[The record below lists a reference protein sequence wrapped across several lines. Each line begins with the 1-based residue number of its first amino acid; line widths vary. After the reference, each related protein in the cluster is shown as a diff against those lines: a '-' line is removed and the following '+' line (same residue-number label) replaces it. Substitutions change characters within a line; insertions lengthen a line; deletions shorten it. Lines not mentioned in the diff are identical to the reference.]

1 MRMAEPNP
9 VRGGEWSGRQVLVVG
24 MARSGLAVAQYLHR
38 RGARV
43 VITDQRPAQELSREI
58 RRLLEMGVA
67 IETGGHGERSFQ
79 EAEIIVVSPGVPA
92 QLPELEHARSRGIP
106 VWGELELATRGLP
119 GRLAAITGSNG
130 KTTTTSLTGHLLRG
144 LGGKVLV
151 GGNIGVPLIGLAE
164 EADAETI
171 TVAETSSFQLETVR
185 DFHAQA
191 VAVLNLTPDHLD
203 RHGTLEAYIAAKRKI
218 FANQTAADFA
228 ILNAED
234 AVCRDF
240 AAATPARKF
249 WFDASGAKVTA
260 GMMRNT
266 EAILWKPP
274 GRAAAPLLT
283 LDANPLRGRHNLENA
298 MAALAITAA
307 MFFSDRQPGA
317 EQRARLATALRSF
330 RAVEHRLEF
339 VARMEGVDYYNDSK
353 ATNVDATLKA
363 LEAFAGGL
371 WVILGGKDKNSDYR
385 PLAEPLRQRARGVL
399 LIGAAAEKIAQQLE
413 AAQIAVQ
420 RTHTLARALATAREQ
435 ARPGE
440 TVLLAP
446 ACASFDQFQNYEH
459 RGQIFKQIVREWEAA
474 AGQSPQPD
482 EPKAS

>member
-1 MRMAEPNP
+1 MGMAELETI
-9 VRGGEWSGRQVLVVG
+9 RGGEWSGRQVLVVG

-43 VITDQRPAQELSREI
+43 VITDERPAQELSKEI
-58 RRLLEMGVA
+58 RRLLELGVA

-106 VWGELELATRGLP
+106 VWGELDLAARGLP

-151 GGNIGVPLIGLAE
+151 GGNIGVPLIGMAE
-164 EADAETI
+164 QADAATI

-185 DFHAQA
+185 EFHAQA
-191 VAVLNLTPDHLD
+191 AAVLNLTPDHLD
-203 RHGTLEAYIAAKRKI
+203 RHGTLEAYIATKRKI
-218 FANQTAADFA
+218 FVNQTAADFA

-240 AAATPARKF
+240 AAATPARKL
-249 WFDASGAKVTA
+249 WFDASGAEVRA
-260 GMMRNT
+260 GMMRQAET
-266 EAILWKPP
+266 ILWKPP
-274 GRAAAPLLT
+274 EKTAAPLLGLET
-283 LDANPLRGRHNLENA
+283 IPLRGRHNLENA
-298 MAALAITAA
+298 MAALALAA
-307 MFFSDRQPGA
+307 ALFFPDRQPEA
-317 EQRARLATALRSF
+317 EQRARLEAAMRSF

-339 VARMEGVDYYNDSK
+339 VAHMDGVDYYNDSK

-363 LEAFAGGL
+363 LEAFTGGL

-385 PLAEPLRQRARGVL
+385 PLAAPLRQRARGVL
-399 LIGAAAEKIAQQLE
+399 LIGAAAEKIGQQLE
-413 AAQIAVQ
+413 AAQVTVQ
-420 RTHTLARALATAREQ
+420 RTHTLARALAVAREQ
-435 ARPGE
+435 ARAGE

-446 ACASFDQFQNYEH
+446 ACSSFDQFQNYEH
-459 RGQIFKQIVREWEAA
+459 RGQVFKQIVREWEAA
-474 AGQSPQPD
+474 AGQNHPPE